1 MVSVNDVLFQIFQ
14 PYFYYSLVFLSMALV
29 CIKIYL
35 KFNPSISRRRQS
47 ILWLTPLFAPVA
59 VLFYFHPQILIS
71 AAPFLD
77 YQIPVPSGY
86 GIMFVGPSILSFTG
100 LLCIS
105 GIIAAAGYLV
115 LMMVFGMKIALERF
129 HVVMMTQDEYISLQK
144 EVKETA
150 YKLRIS
156 QPKVGLID
164 DLMPN
169 AFTVGYGRNTMV
181 VFSLGLLEMLSSEEL
196 AAVVSHELAH
206 IQAKDYLF
214 RTLSYTLNIVSFFN
228 PLSYLVASHAQKQ
241 RELLADEKGVALLG
255 KPKLM
260 ANVLTKLEAVVPAF
274 PKDRLADRLSTSLF
288 LVSPLAHRPGILASH
303 PKTSQRVQN
312 INSVIS
318 KPAKKSRRMIAALLL
333 LSILVSTVVI
343 AGFSMAQIQ
352 KTFSQN
358 EDDLFA
364 NGNGVRVY
372 NASSTYTPNMQ
383 KGILFTD
390 SQSLDNFLSLLQYP
404 NSAGD
409 TIFTPNDNL
418 TLRATNGTQR

>member
-1 MVSVNDVLFQIFQ
+1 
-14 PYFYYSLVFLSMALV
+14 
-29 CIKIYL
+29 
-35 KFNPSISRRRQS
+35 
-47 ILWLTPLFAPVA
+47 
-59 VLFYFHPQILIS
+59 
-71 AAPFLD
+71 
-77 YQIPVPSGY
+77 
-86 GIMFVGPSILSFTG
+86 
-100 LLCIS
+100 
-105 GIIAAAGYLV
+105 
-115 LMMVFGMKIALERF
+115 
-129 HVVMMTQDEYISLQK
+129 
-144 EVKETA
+144 
-150 YKLRIS
+150 
-156 QPKVGLID
+156 
-164 DLMPN
+164 
-169 AFTVGYGRNTMV
+169 MV